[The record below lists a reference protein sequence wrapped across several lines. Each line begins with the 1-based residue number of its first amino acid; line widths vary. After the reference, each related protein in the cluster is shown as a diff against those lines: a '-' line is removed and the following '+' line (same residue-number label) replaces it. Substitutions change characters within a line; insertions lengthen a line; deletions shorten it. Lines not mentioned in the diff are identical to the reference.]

1 MFLCFLVVKPK
12 KKCVVTNESTF
23 SVTGF
28 LTFSVVAATSVANL
42 IANINN
48 NNDNNNNN
56 NNQDNINNNNQKSS
70 SADATNQGNARNLQ
84 IEGHKT
90 FEDMKNN
97 NQKFSI
103 EDSNNRSRAH
113 NLQMEGHETFEDIK
127 TKYQENNQKLSNAD
141 TTNQDRAHNIQ
152 IESHETFEEIQNNSL
167 FCYITK
173 TEASNG
179 ELQRLMTTIFGYYLA
194 DILPNFDHDMIPK
207 IMTNPNEYC

>member
-1 MFLCFLVVKPK
+1 M
-12 KKCVVTNESTF
+12 
-23 SVTGF
+23 
-28 LTFSVVAATSVANL
+28 AATSVANL

-90 FEDMKNN
+90 FED
-97 NQKFSI
+97 
-103 EDSNNRSRAH
+103 
-113 NLQMEGHETFEDIK
+113 IK
-127 TKYQENNQKLSNAD
+127 SKYHENNQKLSNAY
-141 TTNQDRAHNIQ
+141 TTNQDQARNVQ
-152 IESHETFEEIQNNSL
+152 IEGHETFGDIQNNSL

>member
-1 MFLCFLVVKPK
+1 M
-12 KKCVVTNESTF
+12 
-23 SVTGF
+23 
-28 LTFSVVAATSVANL
+28 ATSISNL

-90 FEDMKNN
+90 FEDMNKN
-97 NQKFSI
+97 NQKYSGATNQI
-103 EDSNNRSRAH
+103 NAR
-113 NLQMEGHETFEDIK
+113 NLQIEGHETFED
-127 TKYQENNQKLSNAD
+127 
-141 TTNQDRAHNIQ
+141 
-152 IESHETFEEIQNNSL
+152 IQNNSL
-167 FCYITK
+167 FCYIAK

-179 ELQRLMTTIFGYYLA
+179 ELQRLMTSIFGYYLA